1 MMMLVLVLVLVL
13 VLALVW
19 PPPPPPLLL
28 QVELTP
34 SQPMV
39 MMAPAGE
46 KSTKPRVL
54 PVQIR
59 RQLCLHRIKEGRG

>member
-1 MMMLVLVLVLVL
+1 VLALVLVLLV
-13 VLALVW
+13 VW

-34 SQPMV
+34 SQPIV
-39 MMAPAGE
+39 MMAPAEE
-46 KSTKPRVL
+46 KSTKPRVF

-59 RQLCLHRIKEGRG
+59 RQLCLRRIKEGRC